1 MLNIVR
7 KIICTMYVLKGRNL
21 TLVINVNMRIT
32 LEANLIHTCK
42 HFFFLETNF
51 CDHKLSINVLLWYL
65 NIAMSLCKETK
76 EINVIFCFSFKP
88 LEMK

>member
-42 HFFFLETNF
+42 HFFYWKRIFAIISYQL
-51 CDHKLSINVLLWYL
+51 
-65 NIAMSLCKETK
+65 M
-76 EINVIFCFSFKP
+76 FCFGI
-88 LEMK
+88 